1 MHVELDR
8 PRPPSAGDDARERL
22 LAAMPVT
29 ERRLQ
34 LAGISTAVLEGGDGP
49 PVVLLHG
56 PGAIAAE
63 WMSVIPDLVATHRV
77 VAPDLPGHGA
87 SDVTGGDLDAERVL
101 TWLGELIECTGTTPP
116 ALVGHV
122 LGGAI
127 GARFASR
134 ERDRLS
140 GLVLVNPFGLAR
152 FRPPPSFAFALIRHM
167 ARPTERSFERLWRA
181 CVADVDG
188 LRMRMGE
195 RWEPLAAYALDLART
210 PSRKSAMRVL
220 MRELGVPAI
229 PAADLERI
237 AVPTTLIWGR
247 HDPVLRLRIG
257 EAASARYGWPLYVIE
272 GAGNDPNLEQPEAF
286 LEALRPALR
295 T

>member
-1 MHVELDR
+1 MHVDLEQR
-8 PRPPSAGDDARERL
+8 PRPIADDPRQRL

-63 WMSVIPDLVATHRV
+63 WMRVIPDLVTTHRV

-87 SDVTGGDLDAERVL
+87 SEMTDGRLDADRVL
-101 TWLGELIECTGTTPP
+101 AWLGELIEQTCTAPP

-127 GARFASR
+127 AARFASGQD
-134 ERDRLS
+134 DRLS
-140 GLVLVNPFGLAR
+140 GLVLVNPLGLAR
-152 FRPPPSFAFALIRHM
+152 FRPPPSFAFALRRHV
-167 ARPTERSFERLWRA
+167 ARPTERSFDRLWRGCA
-181 CVADVDG
+181 ADLDG
-188 LRMRMGE
+188 PREQMGE
-195 RWEPLAAYALDLART
+195 QWESLEGYALELART
-210 PSRKSAMRVL
+210 QRVKSAMRIL

-247 HDPVLRLRIG
+247 YDRVLRLRIA
-257 EAASARYGWPLYVIE
+257 EAASARYGWPLHVIE
-272 GAGNDPNLEQPEAF
+272 NTGNEPNLEQPEAF
-286 LEALRPALR
+286 LEALHPALR

>member
-1 MHVELDR
+1 MHVDLEQR
-8 PRPPSAGDDARERL
+8 PRPIADDPRQRL

-63 WMSVIPDLVATHRV
+63 WMRVIPDLVTTHRV

-87 SDVTGGDLDAERVL
+87 SEMTDGRLDADRVL
-101 TWLGELIECTGTTPP
+101 AWLGELIEQTCTAPP

-127 GARFASR
+127 AARFASGQD
-134 ERDRLS
+134 ERLS
-140 GLVLVNPFGLAR
+140 GLVLVNPLGLAR
-152 FRPPPSFAFALIRHM
+152 FRPPPSFAFALMRHV
-167 ARPTERSFERLWRA
+167 ARPTERSFDRLWRGCA
-181 CVADVDG
+181 ADLDG
-188 LRMRMGE
+188 PREQMGE
-195 RWEPLAAYALDLART
+195 QWESLEGYALELART
-210 PSRKSAMRVL
+210 QRVKSAMRIL

-247 HDPVLRLRIG
+247 YDRVLRLRIA
-257 EAASARYGWPLYVIE
+257 EAASARYGWPLHVIE
-272 GAGNDPNLEQPEAF
+272 NTGNEPNLEQPEAF
-286 LEALRPALR
+286 LEALHPALR